1 MERLTIDL
9 GTIIE
14 ALHDSEINGAVS
26 WLYDGVWTAQ
36 LGDAVN
42 GIVADVVVGSAKE
55 AAEWL
60 RANAVRR
67 YPHSAFARI
76 HPRSANDP

>member
-1 MERLTIDL
+1 
-9 GTIIE
+9 
-14 ALHDSEINGAVS
+14 V
-26 WLYDGVWTAQ
+26 Q

-42 GIVADVVVGSAKE
+42 GIVAEAVVGSAQE

-67 YPHSAFARI
+67 YPHSAFARLY
-76 HPRSANDP
+76 PRSANEP

>member
-1 MERLTIDL
+1 MARCRGFTTTC
-9 GTIIE
+9 GP
-14 ALHDSEINGAVS
+14 V
-26 WLYDGVWTAQ
+26 Q

-42 GIVADVVVGSAKE
+42 EIVAEAVVGSAQE

-67 YPHSAFARI
+67 YPHSEFARLY
-76 HPRSANDP
+76 PRSANDP